1 MKRIPF
7 VPFPLAKVSKFS
19 RVFLWASSK
28 IAKINPFLS
37 QGLIQAGIELKDR
50 EYLAICI
57 FSALFWFSI
66 IFVVFISL
74 GAAAHQNFLNLLKIS
89 VAFSAVVSGVSFIYI
104 IFYPNLLMAKKNR
117 DIEKNLLFAIRHMFI
132 QVRSGVSLFDSL
144 VSVSKANYG
153 LISEEFGKC
162 TKEIAT
168 GKEETV
174 ALEELTLRTPNI
186 SLKRIIWQIIN
197 SLRAGG
203 DIGNTLDVM
212 AQNLSEEQK
221 VNIRKYGSQLSP
233 MALMYLMFTVILPTL
248 GITFL
253 IIFSTFSGVQVPET
267 VFYLI
272 LIILT
277 VFQFMFIGLVKS
289 RRPSV
294 EV

>member
-1 MKRIPF
+1 
-7 VPFPLAKVSKFS
+7 
-19 RVFLWASSK
+19 
-28 IAKINPFLS
+28 
-37 QGLIQAGIELKDR
+37 
-50 EYLAICI
+50 
-57 FSALFWFSI
+57 
-66 IFVVFISL
+66 
-74 GAAAHQNFLNLLKIS
+74 
-89 VAFSAVVSGVSFIYI
+89 
-104 IFYPNLLMAKKNR
+104 MAKKNR